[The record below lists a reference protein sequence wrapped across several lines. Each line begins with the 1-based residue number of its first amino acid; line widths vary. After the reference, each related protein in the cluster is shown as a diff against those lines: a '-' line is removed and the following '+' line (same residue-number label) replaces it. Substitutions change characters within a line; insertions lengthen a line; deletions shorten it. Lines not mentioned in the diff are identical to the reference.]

1 MDHQSVFRRQLTN
14 GCGKWSKVVTS
25 KVVPV
30 YNVKEY
36 GGMKV
41 YYCLSIP
48 GITWRCVFK
57 LKFRSLYS
65 QFMYPQYTL
74 NIRLG
79 EP

>member
-1 MDHQSVFRRQLTN
+1 M
-14 GCGKWSKVVTS
+14 VTS

-30 YNVKEY
+30 YNMKEY
-36 GGMKV
+36 AGVKV

-57 LKFRSLYS
+57 LKFKSLYS
-65 QFMYPQYTL
+65 QVIYPQYAL
-74 NIRLG
+74 KRRLG